1 MTVLEEMGYVG
12 EEKPVIR
19 KGRTIYK
26 INDKFFNF
34 WFRFVY
40 SRKSEIEMG
49 FDIIEDIKSSFNE
62 YVGLIFEDIVKQFLI
77 RLNRV
82 NRLPFRFTKIGRWWH
97 KNEEIDLVALN
108 EKEKKALFIEVKWKE
123 LNEGEA
129 KRILK
134 DLERKSELIGLE
146 GWNKS
151 YGVVAKS
158 VERKEKVR
166 ENHLAWD
173 LQDFKNIQG

>member
-97 KNEEIDLVALN
+97 KSEEIDLVTLN
-108 EKEKKALFIEVKWKE
+108 ERERKALFIEVKWKE
-123 LNEGEA
+123 LDEGKQRES
-129 KRILK
+129 LK
-134 DLERKSELIGLE
+134 I
-146 GWNKS
+146 W
-151 YGVVAKS
+151 
-158 VERKEKVR
+158 KEKPNSLIWKTGIKTM
-166 ENHLAWD
+166 E
-173 LQDFKNIQG
+173 